1 MLTRFGLLMRRPLFA
16 VLALL
21 SLALCLAF
29 PVLRF
34 LGRISVEGFRSGL
47 LAASVAW
54 FIFASLWAVKPK
66 KN

>member
-1 MLTRFGLLMRRPLFA
+1 MTRFGLLMRRPLFA

-54 FIFASLWAVKPK
+54 FVFASLWAVKPK

>member
-1 MLTRFGLLMRRPLFA
+1 MRRRVFA

-21 SLALCLAF
+21 GLALCLAF
-29 PVLRF
+29 PILRF

-47 LAASVAW
+47 LMASVAW
-54 FIFASLWAVKPK
+54 FVFATLWSLKPK